1 MNRHLK
7 LITALLLTIFCFSL
21 FTVTAM
27 AADLD
32 GDGYDDDTGE
42 YIGVVTNPVVEDP
55 TVAPD
60 PVVTDPPDEE
70 PTYEPAPIET
80 TPVTEAPAT
89 EPYYDQGDVYDDG
102 SDDYNNDYQDSD
114 SYSDDGQDSYTP
126 VNTTPQT
133 DLYESD
139 REIDDSELS
148 SSDWD
153 DIKANLSNA
162 STADNDTGD
171 FDFIQKNDSTMDNG
185 DWMLIAGIVC
195 LLLSLAG
202 IIYVI
207 TSSVSNRKKA
217 NSAYSSKQPA
227 YAGKARYRSDND
239 YDDGYRTSS
248 KEEKK
253 KLDRSRRYDTAE
265 VRLPKSSGTRYK
277 NGGKRY
283 K

>member
-7 LITALLLTIFCFSL
+7 LITALLLAIFCFSI
-21 FTVTAM
+21 FTLTAL

-32 GDGYDDDTGE
+32 GDGYDDETGE
-42 YIGVVTNPVVEDP
+42 YIGVVTSPIVEDP

-60 PVVTDPPDEE
+60 PVVTDSPYEE
-70 PTYEPAPIET
+70 PTYEPAPVETDPVVEIPETDPYYNQGDIYDNNDDYNDSQNSNLYSDDDELYIPVET
-80 TPVTEAPAT
+80 TPK
-89 EPYYDQGDVYDDG
+89 
-102 SDDYNNDYQDSD
+102 
-114 SYSDDGQDSYTP
+114 
-126 VNTTPQT
+126 T

-148 SSDWD
+148 NSDWA

-162 STADNDTGD
+162 SGSDSGTDD
-171 FDFIQKNDSTMDNG
+171 FDFIQKNDSTSDNG
-185 DWMLIAGIVC
+185 GWMLIAGVVC
-195 LLLSLAG
+195 LLLSVAG

-207 TSSVSNRKKA
+207 ASSVSNRKKTKG
-217 NSAYSSKQPA
+217 AYSSKQPA
-227 YAGKARYRSDND
+227 YAGSAHYRSAND
-239 YDDGYRTSS
+239 YNDGYKKSS
-248 KEEKK
+248 KEDKK

-265 VRLPKSSGTRYK
+265 VKLPKSGTRYK